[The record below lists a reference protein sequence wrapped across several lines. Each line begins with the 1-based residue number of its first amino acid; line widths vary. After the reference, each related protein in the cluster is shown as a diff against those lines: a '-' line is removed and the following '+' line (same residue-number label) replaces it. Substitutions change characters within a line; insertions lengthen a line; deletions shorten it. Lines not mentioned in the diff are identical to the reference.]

1 MPKGFL
7 SGNIILDLGITA
19 WFLAQLIKCVLE
31 LLFQRKLTP
40 RTLVSSGGMPSSHSS
55 FVCAMSVGSGR
66 FCGWGSPLFALATGL
81 AAVVMYDACNVRR
94 AAGENTRMLNSLLGQ
109 LGELGHLTPEGAL
122 KEILGHTPLQVLVGA
137 LLGCGVGFFVPA

>member
-1 MPKGFL
+1 
-7 SGNIILDLGITA
+7 
-19 WFLAQLIKCVLE
+19 
-31 LLFQRKLTP
+31 
-40 RTLVSSGGMPSSHSS
+40 
-55 FVCAMSVGSGR
+55 
-66 FCGWGSPLFALATGL
+66 
-81 AAVVMYDACNVRR
+81 MYDACNVRR